1 MSVFDHVYYPFH
13 HDHINT
19 PRKHPPD
26 NPLWTSDGWGGGV
39 TWKLGGGVIT
49 PPGGVW
55 INPWLHN
62 VGLCWTTL
70 ATWWQRRRA
79 GDEGNTAYASK
90 IDEDVPLRQRDR
102 RILCCQSGQ
111 ELFVFLSLLDDID
124 RSQRVRRLP
133 QMILQQKHRR
143 QQRTYDV
150 SYR

>member
-1 MSVFDHVYYPFH
+1 VCATKTSHVSPKTE
-13 HDHINT
+13 IN
-19 PRKHPPD
+19 REHVSSK
-26 NPLWTSDGWGGGV
+26 
-39 TWKLGGGVIT
+39 KAI
-49 PPGGVW
+49 
-55 INPWLHN
+55 LHN

-143 QQRTYDV
+143 QRRTYDV